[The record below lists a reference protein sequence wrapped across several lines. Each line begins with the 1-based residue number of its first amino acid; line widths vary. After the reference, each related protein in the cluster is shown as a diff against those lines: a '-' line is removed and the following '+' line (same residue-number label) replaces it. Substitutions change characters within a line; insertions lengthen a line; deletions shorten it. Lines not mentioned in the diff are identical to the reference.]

1 MGKYTAP
8 ASSGG
13 GGTFSGTI
21 ASPQVAIGTAADTI
35 GGDAN
40 LTWDSTNQVLKSTY
54 GIIANVYEVVADV
67 DITKGQAVYTTGFNG
82 GSGKPQVDLA
92 QADNAATMPAIG
104 IASAN
109 ILTGQTGLV
118 IIDGEL
124 DGITTTGSQNDIL
137 YVSATVAGALTNVR
151 PTAPTELVQNMG
163 NIIKVGVGG
172 KIAVTTTGRTNDVPN
187 TFSIEGDI
195 STTGAFN
202 APQLPTVSVTTG
214 TVNMTKATHAGR
226 YVLFS
231 GGTLALPASFAV
243 GEHYTV
249 INTTSAGRSVSAA
262 SGDTINGGAGGGSVT
277 VPAYGSV
284 TFVGVVADTTWVGLG
299 V

>member
-13 GGTFSGTI
+13 SGGDVVDDTTPQLGGTLDANGNTIDMGTNTI
-21 ASPQVAIGTAADTI
+21 TDTKVGQWDTAFAWGNHGSAGYISNLVEDTSPQL
-35 GGDAN
+35 GGN
-40 LTWDSTNQVLKSTY
+40 LDLNSQ
-54 GIIANVYEVVADV
+54 
-67 DITKGQAVYTTGFNG
+67 DIT
-82 GSGKPQVDLA
+82 GS
-92 QADNAATMPAIG
+92 
-104 IASAN
+104 
-109 ILTGQTGLV
+109 
-118 IIDGEL
+118 
-124 DGITTTGSQNDIL
+124 
-137 YVSATVAGALTNVR
+137 
-151 PTAPTELVQNMG
+151 
-163 NIIKVGVGG
+163 
-172 KIAVTTTGRTNDVPN
+172 
-187 TFSIEGDI
+187 GDI
-195 STTGAFN
+195 SITGAFN

-284 TFVGVVADTTWVGLG
+284 TFVGVVANTTWVGLG